1 LKNIKAVVVLDEAV
15 DDLEGGKTFYE
26 SIEEGIGDY
35 FIDCL
40 LSDINSL
47 RINAGMHPIRLDF
60 YRMLSLRFPFAIYYD
75 LDQGIARVAAVLDMR
90 REPAWIRKE
99 LQGRSL

>member
-1 LKNIKAVVVLDEAV
+1 MIKIKAVVVLDEAV
-15 DDLEGGKTFYE
+15 EDLVDGRNFYE

-47 RINAGMHPIRLDF
+47 RIHAGIHAERLGF
-60 YRMLSLRFPFAIYYD
+60 YRTLSKRFPFAIYYD
-75 LDQGIARVAAVLDMR
+75 IDQNITRVAAVLDMR
-90 REPAWIRKE
+90 RAPAWIRNE
-99 LQGRSL
+99 LEDRPL